1 VTQATQPPK
10 DLIGMLDYYLVQ
22 KAPFQLPDG
31 AREAIVRFGPW
42 IAVVLLILSLPAILV
57 VLGVGTFLI
66 PFGGLV
72 YATSFTYAIVFLL
85 IHLGL
90 LIAALP
96 GLFARRISGW
106 RLAFYSELFSILWSL
121 ANLNVVSGL
130 LGGLIGL
137 YILFQ
142 VRTLYH

>member
-1 VTQATQPPK
+1 VTDATQPPK

-42 IAVVLLILSLPAILV
+42 IGLILLILSLPAILV
-57 VLGVGTFLI
+57 LLGIGTVLL

-72 YATSFTYAIVFLL
+72 YATTFTWAVIFLIVHFV
-85 IHLGL
+85 L

-106 RLAFYSELFSILWSL
+106 KLAFYSELFSILWSL
-121 ANLNVVSGL
+121 SNFNVVGGL
-130 LGGLIGL
+130 VGGLIGL

>member
-1 VTQATQPPK
+1 VTDATQPPK

-42 IAVVLLILSLPAILV
+42 IGVVLLILSLPAILV
-57 VLGVGTFLI
+57 LLGIGTLLL

-72 YATSFTYAIVFLL
+72 YATTFTWAVIFLIVHFV
-85 IHLGL
+85 L

-106 RLAFYSELFSILWSL
+106 KLAFYSELFSILWSL
-121 ANLNVVSGL
+121 SNFNVFGGL
-130 LGGLIGL
+130 IGGLIGL